1 MALGKVTAI
10 HVLTDWTCNAGTV
23 KAVVPVVRWELTGRI
38 ENYVV
43 WNTLT
48 CTVPSSWE
56 SSAELVVGRVLKV
69 WFNDNGTADFEE
81 YRITEMVDDV
91 VGGVATLTATGW
103 LTDLV
108 EKNTLAT
115 QTATLSQSF
124 VFTDSG
130 ATPTS
135 HLTTRVDALL
145 PTYWSIGTVTP
156 SSAINVSY
164 SNATPLAA
172 AIAIATAAAV
182 NDGVTY
188 EISARRNGITGLV
201 LDLTVYG
208 IGTLDLRAGK
218 NLSSMRRTTKRAE
231 QTTRASFS
239 ASNALRRPTYRV
251 SAVVAATYV
260 ELVQVN
266 GSGAGPVQ
274 ETNQFLNAYLVEWKN
289 NTTHLITATTRQSYG
304 TSRLNMA
311 VTATILVDD
320 IVFLASDASMTD
332 FSFVDSPS
340 LQTTHGI
347 RLGVPAG
354 VSGETNVFRNGDCA
368 VYTAGGFPTF
378 WYSGTATPITTP
390 GLFLTGGRSMRLP
403 NDSGFSLT
411 VLRDGSAGA
420 GLRFVHTSGYQVT
433 YSCTVRVDNTT
444 NNFQVNF
451 RDPLTA
457 AWTGTIL
464 LTNQPADTWVT
475 LSATFRTSAAIPAG
489 LVGQLGIQFMTN
501 VTVDATRLLY
511 IDSVQCL
518 VNSTETAF
526 RLDSGS
532 ASNVAT
538 ANRLFVTNGT
548 PTVSYEASLVDLSLT
563 SPGEYT
569 GDRPS
574 LGATCYLTESTTGTT
589 RTALRIVGLTSRSES
604 QATPQVVLS
613 TLPKRLTTLLA

>member
-69 WFNDNGTADFEE
+69 WLNDNGTADFEE

-108 EKNTLAT
+108 EKNTLVT
-115 QTATLSQSF
+115 QIVSLAQSF
-124 VFTDSG
+124 VVNDAG
-130 ATPTS
+130 TPTAQ
-135 HLTTRVDALL
+135 LTSRVDALL
-145 PTYWSIGTVTP
+145 PAYWSIGTVTP
-156 SSAINVSY
+156 ITAVSVNY
-164 SNATPLAA
+164 TNATPLTA
-172 AIAIATAAAV
+172 AIAIATASSL

-188 EISARRNGITGLV
+188 EISARRNGTTGLV

-218 NLSSMRRTTKRAE
+218 NLTSMRRTTRRAE

-251 SAVVAATYV
+251 SAVVAATYIEV
-260 ELVQVN
+260 VSVN
-266 GSGAGPVQ
+266 GLGAGPVQ

-320 IVFLASDASMTD
+320 IVYLALNVTRTD
-332 FSFVDSPS
+332 LAFVDSPS

-354 VSGETNVFRNGDCA
+354 VNGETNVFRNGDCNLFTVSPGNPDYWNTGNA
-368 VYTAGGFPTF
+368 ISETGA
-378 WYSGTATPITTP
+378 
-390 GLFLTGGRSMRLP
+390 GLFLTGGRSCRIV
-403 NDSGFSLT
+403 NNAGST
-411 VLRDGSAGA
+411 VRVYRDGGGGSSWRRTVFTAA
-420 GLRFVHTSGYQVT
+420 AQVT
-433 YSCTVRVDNTT
+433 YSTTVQVSSSVNGFLITFLDPVT
-444 NNFQVNF
+444 NLFGGSISLNGVKAN
-451 RDPLTA
+451 
-457 AWTGTIL
+457 
-464 LTNQPADTWVT
+464 TWVT
-475 LSATFRTSAAIPAG
+475 YSATYVTNNIAS
-489 LVGQLGIQFMTN
+489 QLGINF
-501 VTVDATRLLY
+501 VGSGGGVSPFLY

-548 PTVSYEASLVDLSLT
+548 PSVSYEASLVDLSLT

-604 QATPQVVLS
+604 PATPQVVLS